1 MKIIS
6 FIRKTH
12 IKLKGII
19 RTAFGHILN
28 NHDLSL
34 FATIYGFLLL
44 IFYVAPIG
52 NLCCVAEV
60 YAQERENISM
70 GFSKIQIFK
79 KIPEAEHIFSPPYEG
94 ITTAKPKRNSMFWA
108 LRCSWLGQK
117 IGACNTVP
125 AESAVL
131 RSLGHAGAKSLNP
144 NAIKVLIWNIYKG
157 REAGWDVD
165 MKHIGADVDL
175 IMLQEF
181 FLDGDSIQT
190 FEWFKGI
197 EWLFATS
204 YLRGRDS
211 IPTGVV
217 TGANASSINTVP
229 LRSPKREIFG
239 PSGPRIIQTP
249 KMALI
254 KMYPL
259 NGSSSQLAVVNV
271 HGINYRETHAFELQ
285 MKQLERSFT
294 SHRGPIIAAGDFNT
308 WWHKRLII
316 LQDIMRRNSLVHLE
330 LDNDKRTRVL
340 DHVFARGLKIKE
352 ARLLNEYR
360 SSDHKPIYV
369 IFHVSMD

>member
-1 MKIIS
+1 MK
-6 FIRKTH
+6 
-12 IKLKGII
+12 
-19 RTAFGHILN
+19 
-28 NHDLSL
+28 
-34 FATIYGFLLL
+34 IYGFFLL
-44 IFYVAPIG
+44 IFCVVPIG
-52 NLCCVAEV
+52 NFCCVAEV
-60 YAQERENISM
+60 YARECENISM
-70 GFSKIQIFK
+70 GFSKTQIFK
-79 KIPEAEHIFSPPYEG
+79 KIPEAELIFSPPHKGLTES
-94 ITTAKPKRNSMFWA
+94 KPKRTNMIWA

-117 IGACNTVP
+117 IGACNIVP
-125 AESAVL
+125 SDSAIL
-131 RSLGHAGAKSLNP
+131 RSLGHARAKSLNP
-144 NAIKVLIWNIYKG
+144 NTIKVLIWNIYKG

-165 MKHIGADVDL
+165 MKLVGADADL
-175 IMLQEF
+175 IILQEF
-181 FLDGDSIQT
+181 FLDEESIQT

-239 PSGPRIIQTP
+239 PSGPRIIPTP

-254 KMYPL
+254 TMYQL
-259 NGSSSQLAVVNV
+259 CGSCSQLAVVNV

-285 MKQLERSFT
+285 MKQLEKSFA
-294 SHRGPIIAAGDFNT
+294 SHKGPMIVAGDFNT

-330 LDNDKRTRVL
+330 LGNDKRTRVL
-340 DHVFARGLKIKE
+340 DHVFTRGLEIKE
-352 ARLLNEYR
+352 ARLLSEYR